1 MTKRDGF
8 GTARGGVGAVLC
20 ALVLWL
26 AGCAGGKPPPPD
38 WAISAQD
45 SLQRAVD
52 AYLSGRA
59 DVEAVEFARARR
71 EIARTGR
78 VDLLARAELT
88 RCATRVASLVFE
100 PCAGFEA
107 LRVDAPAAERAYAD
121 FLAGRV
127 APQDIALLPPQHR
140 AVAAAA
146 GPLPLPDAE
155 PLARLVA
162 AGVLLQTGRADAA
175 TAAQAVE
182 AASSQGWR
190 RPLLAWLGVQ
200 RRLAERAG
208 DAAEAARV
216 QRRID
221 LVGAPGAAAPR

>member
-1 MTKRDGF
+1 MRRVF
-8 GTARGGVGAVLC
+8 FLASAAL
-20 ALVLWL
+20 ALV
-26 AGCAGGKPPPPD
+26 AGCAGTPPPD
-38 WAISAQD
+38 WAVSAQG

-52 AYLSGRA
+52 AYLSGRG
-59 DVEAVEFARARR
+59 DVEAVEFARARQ

-107 LRVDAPAAERAYAD
+107 LRADAPAAERAYAD

-127 APQDIALLPPQHR
+127 AAADVALLPPQHR
-140 AVAAAA
+140 TVAAAS
-146 GPLPLPDAE
+146 GPVALPDAE
-155 PLARLVA
+155 PLAQLVA
-162 AGVLLQTGRADAA
+162 AGVLLQTGRADARVV
-175 TAAQAVE
+175 AQAVD

-200 RRLAERAG
+200 QRLAEQAG

-216 QRRID
+216 QRRLD
-221 LVGAPGAAAPR
+221 VVGGSGAVAPR